1 MMLHTVKRRVK
12 IDSDGLLRLEM
23 PAGSANTEIEVV
35 LVWQH
40 ASVGDVD
47 DNGWP
52 IGFFDRTYG
61 SMADNPMDEIEQ
73 LPLEE
78 REEIE

>member
-1 MMLHTVKRRVK
+1 MMNTVKRRVK
-12 IDSDGLLRLEM
+12 IGEDGLLRLEM

-35 LVWQH
+35 LSWQPV
-40 ASVGDVD
+40 SVSDVD

-61 SMADNPMDEIEQ
+61 ALADDPMDEIEQ
-73 LPLEE
+73 LPPEE
-78 REEIE
+78 RDEIE